1 MRTLQPAS
9 QEERRGSGRIRL
21 PFRILASGLALPS
34 LEVSSQQLEARYS
47 LSPGWIARH
56 VGVYSRY
63 YCDTHEDAAALA
75 RLATEKALQAAE
87 LDPGQ
92 VELVVAA
99 CGTYQQP
106 LPYRAATLLRDMAGW
121 FPEVASF
128 DVDSTC
134 LSFVVACQMVANAF
148 ALGQYRR
155 ALILCSE
162 VTSPGL
168 DWRQPEAA
176 ALFGDGA
183 VAVLVERAEG
193 SDWIDG
199 ALRTYPE
206 GRSWCQIPGGGS
218 KFPPSCFEQSSFGEF
233 LFQMNGKELY
243 KLVAERLPPLVA
255 ELLSRNGLN
264 WGDVALV
271 LPHQAS
277 PSAMRLVRQRIGCP
291 SDKFFTVIGRLGN
304 MVAASIPAAL
314 HLAVEQGRLQRGQT
328 AMLLG
333 TSAGVSLGASL
344 ITY

>member
-1 MRTLQPAS
+1 MR
-9 QEERRGSGRIRL
+9 
-21 PFRILASGLALPS
+21 
-34 LEVSSQQLEARYS
+34 
-47 LSPGWIARH
+47 
-56 VGVYSRY
+56 SRF
-63 YCDTHEDAAALA
+63 YCGQDEDAAALA
-75 RLATEKALQAAE
+75 RRATEAALGASGLEPA
-87 LDPGQ
+87 Q
-92 VELVVAA
+92 VDLVVAA

-106 LPYRAATLLRDMAGW
+106 LPYRAATLLRDMVDW

-134 LSFVVACQMVANAF
+134 LSFVVACQVVANAF
-148 ALGQYRR
+148 ALGQHQR

-168 DWRQPEAA
+168 DWRHPEAA

-183 VAVLVERAEG
+183 VAVLVERDPR
-193 SDWIDG
+193 SSWLDSC
-199 ALRTYPE
+199 LRTFPQ
-206 GRSWCQIPGGGS
+206 GRAWCQIPGGGS
-218 KFPPSCFEQSSFGEF
+218 KFPPSRFEPSSFGEF

-243 KLVAERLPPLVA
+243 RLVADQLPPLV
-255 ELLSRNGLN
+255 EGLLSRNGLS
-264 WGDVALV
+264 WREVGLV

-277 PSAMRLVRQRIGCP
+277 PSAMRLVCRRIGCP
-291 SDKFFTVIGRLGN
+291 PEKFFNVIDRLGN

-328 AMLLG
+328 ALLLG

>member
-1 MRTLQPAS
+1 MPRPAGAGIEAS
-9 QEERRGSGRIRL
+9 YL
-21 PFRILASGLALPS
+21 PFRVLASGLALPS
-34 LEVSSQQLEARYS
+34 LEVSSQQLESRHS
-47 LSPGWIARH
+47 LGSGWIARR
-56 VGVYSRY
+56 VGVHSRY
-63 YCDTHEDAAALA
+63 YCNAQEDAAHLA
-75 RLATEKALQAAE
+75 RRATEQALRACS
-87 LDPGQ
+87 LDPSR

-106 LPYRAATLLRDMAGW
+106 LPYRAATLLRDMADW

-168 DWRQPEAA
+168 DWRHPEAA

-193 SDWIDG
+193 SGWIDG

-206 GRSWCQIPGGGS
+206 GRRWCQIPGGGS
-218 KFPPSCFEQSSFGEF
+218 KFPPSCYDQSSFGEF

-243 KLVAERLPPLVA
+243 KLVADRLPPLV
-255 ELLSRNGLN
+255 ENLLQRNGLS
-264 WGDVALV
+264 WEDVALV

-291 SDKFFTVIGRLGN
+291 ADKFFTVIGQMGN

-314 HLAVEQGRLQRGQT
+314 HLAVEQGRLQRGQM

-344 ITY
+344 IRY

>member
-1 MRTLQPAS
+1 MGVA
-9 QEERRGSGRIRL
+9 
-21 PFRILASGLALPS
+21 
-34 LEVSSQQLEARYS
+34 
-47 LSPGWIARH
+47 ARH
-56 VGVYSRY
+56 
-63 YCDTHEDAAALA
+63 YCSEREDAALLA
-75 RLATEKALQAAE
+75 RRATGRALEAAGV
-87 LDPGQ
+87 DPHSI
-92 VELVVAA
+92 ELVVAA

-106 LPYRAATLLRDMAGW
+106 LPYRAATLLRDMGDW

-134 LSFVVACQMVANAF
+134 LSFVVACQTVANAF

-168 DWRQPEAA
+168 DWRHPEAA

-183 VAVLVERAEG
+183 VAVVVEGDPSSAVL
-193 SDWIDG
+193 DTC
-199 ALRTYPE
+199 LRTFPE

-218 KFPPSCFEQSSFGEF
+218 KFPPSCFREGTFGEF

-243 KLVAERLPPLVA
+243 RLVAEQLPGLV
-255 ELLSRNGLN
+255 ETVMKRNGLT
-264 WGDVALV
+264 WDQVALV

-291 SDKFFTVIGRLGN
+291 KEKFFSVIESMGN
-304 MVAASIPAAL
+304 LVAASIPMAL
-314 HLAVEQGRLQRGQT
+314 HLAVEQGLLSRGQT

-344 ITY
+344 IRY

>member
-1 MRTLQPAS
+1 MARRATEQALLGIDPAS
-9 QEERRGSGRIRL
+9 I
-21 PFRILASGLALPS
+21 
-34 LEVSSQQLEARYS
+34 
-47 LSPGWIARH
+47 
-56 VGVYSRY
+56 
-63 YCDTHEDAAALA
+63 
-75 RLATEKALQAAE
+75 
-87 LDPGQ
+87 
-92 VELVVAA
+92 ELVVAA

-106 LPYRAATLLRDMAGW
+106 LPYRAATLLRDMGDW

-134 LSFVVACQMVANAF
+134 LSFVVACQTVANAF

-168 DWRQPEAA
+168 DWRHPEAA

-183 VAVLVERAEG
+183 VAVIAEADPA
-193 SDWIDG
+193 SVLLDTC
-199 ALRTYPE
+199 LRTYPE

-218 KFPPSCFEQSSFGEF
+218 KFPPGFYTEDCRGEF

-243 KLVAERLPPLVA
+243 RLVAEKLPGLVA
-255 ELLSRNGLN
+255 EVLRRNGLG
-264 WGDVALV
+264 WEDVALV

-291 SDKFFTVIGRLGN
+291 AEKFFSVIDSMGN
-304 MVAASIPAAL
+304 LVAASIPAAL
-314 HLAVEQGRLQRGQT
+314 HRAVEQGCLQRGQV

-333 TSAGVSLGASL
+333 TSAGVSLGACL
-344 ITY
+344 IRY